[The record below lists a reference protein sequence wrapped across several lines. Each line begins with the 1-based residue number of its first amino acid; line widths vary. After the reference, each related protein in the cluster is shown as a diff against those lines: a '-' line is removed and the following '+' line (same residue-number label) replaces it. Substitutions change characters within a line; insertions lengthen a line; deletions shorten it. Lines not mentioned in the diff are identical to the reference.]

1 MLNDNCTKTGVGA
14 LELQHYIGGQRE
26 QWYEY
31 QNDVVLHHAERPKD
45 MRLTGTHLLN
55 YSKMIGK
62 HGMMKKTIYCI
73 KLCRKH
79 VLDTPN
85 QHGGSNNA
93 QLQSIVIGPH
103 HRDDLR
109 CVGWRPIIKS
119 ILREIGE
126 GFIVISL

>member
-1 MLNDNCTKTGVGA
+1 MLNDNCTKRGVGA
-14 LELQHYIGGQRE
+14 LELRHDIGGQRE

-31 QNDVVLHHAERPKD
+31 QNDAALHHAERLKD
-45 MRLTGTHLLN
+45 MRLSGICLLN

-62 HGMMKKTIYCI
+62 QGMKKTICCI

-85 QHGGSNNA
+85 QRGGSGNA
-93 QLQSIVIGPH
+93 QFQSIIVGPC
-103 HRDDLR
+103 HRNDPR
-109 CVGWRPIIKS
+109 CVGRRPIVKS
-119 ILREIGE
+119 IARGMAE